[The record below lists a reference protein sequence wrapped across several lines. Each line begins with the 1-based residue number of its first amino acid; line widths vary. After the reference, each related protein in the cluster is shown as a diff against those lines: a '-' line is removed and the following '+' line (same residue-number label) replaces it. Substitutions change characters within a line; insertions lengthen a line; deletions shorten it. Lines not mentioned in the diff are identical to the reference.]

1 MFTFTCFRCRN
12 GETGMGVISDTRSS
26 RDESLLKKYS
36 LHSQCTRLSA
46 WTLLVSEMKKPG
58 KFQVGK
64 RKFWGIM
71 SGPAQ
76 PLMLTLKGH
85 FFFYAFFT
93 QHCISITVPSHILY
107 SPESCDILLKQ
118 KTPTQKY
125 VQQNRNKSARLRPC
139 RARLSYGNRGNWWL
153 AIRDELGRW
162 SVWSLWRCWSC
173 HSDEGWPGWPVLRG
187 SLAAWAYNVRPVH
200 CHWGWRDVP

>member
-1 MFTFTCFRCRN
+1 MISVALKWLTFLNTQCYSSTCLPNPLSQLNISAGTCFRCRN

-85 FFFYAFFT
+85 FFLCFLYTTLYFNYS
-93 QHCISITVPSHILY
+93 SITYSLQSRILWHIA
-107 SPESCDILLKQ
+107 Q
-118 KTPTQKY
+118 TKTPNTK
-125 VQQNRNKSARLRPC
+125 
-139 RARLSYGNRGNWWL
+139 
-153 AIRDELGRW
+153 
-162 SVWSLWRCWSC
+162 
-173 HSDEGWPGWPVLRG
+173 
-187 SLAAWAYNVRPVH
+187 
-200 CHWGWRDVP
+200 